1 MYDEKKEYVI
11 AFNGE
16 IYNFKSIRQEL
27 IKKGYSFFSKSD
39 TEVVLKSYIEWG
51 SECLSKFTGMFA
63 FIIVDLNKDKVF
75 VARDQLGIKPLYFYQ
90 DDRNIFFASEIKCFR
105 NCTKLD
111 INKDALYEQFYFRYV
126 SGMRTIFKNIYRLE
140 AGNFL
145 EFDKR
150 AMIKQK
156 KYYDVIDSVTQPNK
170 KNIDMDLV
178 EQILGE
184 SIISHTSSDV
194 GYNIQLSGGIDSS
207 YLVANL
213 SEEYKHKV
221 NTYSAE
227 LTGYEYDE
235 AIYQNYVSNKYCT
248 NHYGY
253 GFGFKDY
260 INNLEKTVWHLDFP
274 IYGGG
279 SAPYLMLL
287 NRRASSSSKVMLAGE
302 GADELFLG
310 YDHYSYPIALS
321 HIFKRYGLD
330 EKMSHDVWDIVDFKE
345 YFSVEIE
352 PSEEVFLT
360 QYDHM
365 SYFNDLERNI
375 GNRVNGSRQKLSLL
389 KKIIIADQTSWLQ
402 SRFEVQDRMGMA
414 ASVEV
419 RVPYCIPKLFEV
431 INSFYDID
439 KITPFPKKI
448 LKKISEKYFDDGFI
462 YRDKIGFR
470 MPFAS
475 WLKDRYKMKNYLD
488 LLTDNVFRQRDYYN
502 TEFVRNAVDD
512 HISGKRDNSGS
523 LIYII
528 NFEIWHRMFIDDNPR
543 YAS

>member
-1 MYDEKKEYVI
+1 MCGIVAQFSKNCQPPNELRVTAMANDIEHRGPDDEGFHFSDWFGIGFKRLSILDLSYDAHQPMYDEKKDYVI
-11 AFNGE
+11 VFNGE

-235 AIYQNYVSNKYCT
+235 AIYQNYVSNKSPQ
-248 NHYGY
+248 
-253 GFGFKDY
+253 
-260 INNLEKTVWHLDFP
+260 LP
-274 IYGGG
+274 
-279 SAPYLMLL
+279 LM
-287 NRRASSSSKVMLAGE
+287 S
-302 GADELFLG
+302 FL
-310 YDHYSYPIALS
+310 Y
-321 HIFKRYGLD
+321 
-330 EKMSHDVWDIVDFKE
+330 M
-345 YFSVEIE
+345 
-352 PSEEVFLT
+352 
-360 QYDHM
+360 
-365 SYFNDLERNI
+365 
-375 GNRVNGSRQKLSLL
+375 
-389 KKIIIADQTSWLQ
+389 
-402 SRFEVQDRMGMA
+402 
-414 ASVEV
+414 
-419 RVPYCIPKLFEV
+419 
-431 INSFYDID
+431 
-439 KITPFPKKI
+439 
-448 LKKISEKYFDDGFI
+448 
-462 YRDKIGFR
+462 KIGLFYPNFLCGNILNQIYWIFLLR
-470 MPFAS
+470 RPY
-475 WLKDRYKMKNYLD
+475 DTGYLIL
-488 LLTDNVFRQRDYYN
+488 LLT
-502 TEFVRNAVDD
+502 
-512 HISGKRDNSGS
+512 
-523 LIYII
+523 
-528 NFEIWHRMFIDDNPR
+528 
-543 YAS
+543 